1 MDGEPS
7 GEDIGEILRVEGG
20 RALAT
25 LTRLVGD
32 WQVAEDCLAEA
43 TLVALRRW
51 PETGVPRSPA
61 AWLVTVGRNRARDHY
76 RREGRRR
83 SKEADAVALLDS
95 GEPPAGDRR
104 YSVLDDGDDLLRL
117 IFTCCHP
124 AIAPGTR
131 VALSLKTLCGL
142 TTAEVARVLLTSE
155 TAMAQRLVR
164 AKRKIATAVI
174 PYRVPDD
181 HELPDRL
188 PAVLTVLYA
197 VFTAGH
203 SAAQG
208 EELVRV
214 DLCDEAIRLTRLL
227 RELMPDEPEVTA
239 LLALE
244 LLVDARRPTRTD
256 GNGDLVL
263 LADQDRSRWDHAKID
278 EGLALVDEAAGRSG
292 RHGPLALQ
300 AGLAALHASAPTF
313 ADTDWAAVVDLY
325 DELYALHPTA
335 VVRLNRAVAVAEH
348 AGAPAGLAEVDR
360 IDDLD
365 HLHLLH
371 AARGELLRRLG
382 RSDEAAAAFAA
393 ALRCDLSAVE
403 RRFLERRLA
412 ECSR

>member
-1 MDGEPS
+1 MGAEPS
-7 GEDIGEILRVEGG
+7 AEDIGEIVRVEGG

-25 LTRLVGD
+25 LTRMVGD
-32 WQVAEDCLAEA
+32 WQVAEDCLADA

-51 PETGVPRSPA
+51 PDAGIPRSPA
-61 AWLVTVGRNRARDHY
+61 AWLVTVGRNRARDHF

-83 SKEADAVALLDS
+83 TKEADAIELLAS
-95 GEPPAGDRR
+95 GEPPAPSGR

-124 AIAPGTR
+124 AIAPATR

-142 TTAEVARVLLTSE
+142 TTAEVGRVLLTNE

-181 HELPDRL
+181 HELPARL

-203 SAAQG
+203 SAG
-208 EELVRV
+208 RGDELVRV
-214 DLCDEAIRLTRLL
+214 DLCDEAVRLTRLL
-227 RELMPDEPEVTA
+227 RGLMPDEPEVTA
-239 LLALE
+239 LLALQ
-244 LLVDARRPTRTD
+244 LLVDARRATRTD
-256 GNGDLVL
+256 GHGDLVL
-263 LADQDRSRWDHAKID
+263 LADQDRSRWDQAKID
-278 EGLALVDEAAGRSG
+278 EGLALVDQAAGRAG
-292 RHGPLALQ
+292 WRGPLALQ
-300 AGLAALHASAPTF
+300 AAIAAQHASAPSF
-313 ADTDWAAVVDLY
+313 ADTDWAAVMDQY
-325 DELYALHPTA
+325 DELFALQPTS
-335 VVRLNRAVAVAEH
+335 VIRLNRAVAVAEH
-348 AGAPAGLAEVDR
+348 AGAAAGLAEVER

-371 AARGELLRRLG
+371 ATRGELCRRLG
-382 RSDEAAAAFAA
+382 RTDEAAAAFAA
-393 ALRCDLSAVE
+393 ALRCDPSPVE